1 MEHMLMMPT
10 MPMMFS
16 PGSPSKFSNFRHCH
30 IIIGIISLYNRNPR
44 QMGISRADD
53 ATRGSSAHHQHHQ
66 QNWMKHHQQN
76 CGVKHHQQVGRPK

>member
-30 IIIGIISLYNRNPR
+30 IIIGIISL
-44 QMGISRADD
+44 
-53 ATRGSSAHHQHHQ
+53 
-66 QNWMKHHQQN
+66 
-76 CGVKHHQQVGRPK
+76 